1 MKTNCCRTWL
11 VPLVVTLFLAAPLW
25 AWQDRR
31 QVLQI
36 AQVKP
41 AEPSSPPEQQTVT
54 YHGNVGSQVFHKPG
68 CKYYDCKGC
77 TASFKSRDEAVKAG
91 YKPCKV
97 CNP

>member
-1 MKTNCCRTWL
+1 MKTHSRLTCFVLLTL
-11 VPLVVTLFLAAPLW
+11 ALFLAAPLW
-25 AWQDRR
+25 AWQDRG

-41 AEPSSPPEQQTVT
+41 AEPSSPLEQQTVI
-54 YHGNVGSQVFHKPG
+54 YRGNVGSQVFHKPG

-97 CNP
+97 CKP